1 MRSLFFSAL
10 IPLVLI
16 AAPMQIFAQ
25 EQLKP
30 ITVDDIWA
38 SKKFSAR
45 SIQPMVHMN
54 NGETY
59 AYMNDK
65 GIFKT
70 DYLTASKEEVLVDI
84 KELSPTGNSE
94 ALVVEEFSFSPDES
108 KLLLTTASE
117 AIYRYSEKSNFYIL
131 NLADRKR
138 QALSSG
144 GKQRLAEFSPT
155 SDKVAFVR
163 DNNLFYTNLTSGEE
177 VQVTKDGAFGSIIN
191 GSTDWV
197 YEEELDLLKGFFWSP
212 DGSKIAYYKFDE
224 SAVKEFTFIEYGEL
238 YTTPFSYKYPKAG
251 EANSVVSL
259 WVYDL
264 STGKST
270 PMDIGPE
277 KDQYIPRVY
286 WTHNTNQLLVFR
298 MNRLQNKLELLLVD
312 PVTGKNHIAWTET
325 NKCYVDITDNFSLLA
340 DDRHFIWLSERDGYN
355 HLWQF
360 ELDSESSLLLTPGN
374 FDVMSLKAVDEKKK
388 VLYYTAAETRPEN
401 ESLFCVGLDGTK
413 KKQLS
418 GSTGVYNAQFTKT
431 YKYYIST
438 WSDANTPPQTS
449 LCNTKGEVLRVIENN
464 KELQDRAAAYKF
476 SPKEFM
482 TIKTSEGIYL
492 NAWMIKPGGFD
503 LTKKYPVLMYV
514 YGGPNSQSV
523 KNSWGRADLIWY
535 QMLAQMGYI
544 IVCVDNRG
552 TGGRGEEFRKCTYK
566 ELGKFE
572 TIDQIEAAKYLATLP
587 FVDAKRIGIWG
598 WSYGGYVTALCMTK
612 GADVFSAGIAV
623 APVTNWRNYDNIY
636 TERFMRTPQENPE
649 GYDQNSPTNFAS
661 KLKGKLLLVHG
672 GSDDNV
678 HMQNTMEF
686 AAKLV
691 ELDKA
696 FEMQIYPN
704 KNHSIYGGKTRVHLY
719 KRMTAFLLQN
729 L

>member
-1 MRSLFFSAL
+1 
-10 IPLVLI
+10 
-16 AAPMQIFAQ
+16 
-25 EQLKP
+25 
-30 ITVDDIWA
+30 
-38 SKKFSAR
+38 
-45 SIQPMVHMN
+45 
-54 NGETY
+54 
-59 AYMNDK
+59 
-65 GIFKT
+65 
-70 DYLTASKEEVLVDI
+70 
-84 KELSPTGNSE
+84 
-94 ALVVEEFSFSPDES
+94 
-108 KLLLTTASE
+108 
-117 AIYRYSEKSNFYIL
+117 
-131 NLADRKR
+131 
-138 QALSSG
+138 
-144 GKQRLAEFSPT
+144 
-155 SDKVAFVR
+155 
-163 DNNLFYTNLTSGEE
+163 
-177 VQVTKDGAFGSIIN
+177 
-191 GSTDWV
+191 
-197 YEEELDLLKGFFWSP
+197 
-212 DGSKIAYYKFDE
+212 
-224 SAVKEFTFIEYGEL
+224 
-238 YTTPFSYKYPKAG
+238 
-251 EANSVVSL
+251 
-259 WVYDL
+259 
-264 STGKST
+264 
-270 PMDIGPE
+270 
-277 KDQYIPRVY
+277 
-286 WTHNTNQLLVFR
+286 
-298 MNRLQNKLELLLVD
+298 
-312 PVTGKNHIAWTET
+312 
-325 NKCYVDITDNFSLLA
+325 
-340 DDRHFIWLSERDGYN
+340 
-355 HLWQF
+355 
-360 ELDSESSLLLTPGN
+360 
-374 FDVMSLKAVDEKKK
+374 
-388 VLYYTAAETRPEN
+388 
-401 ESLFCVGLDGTK
+401 
-413 KKQLS
+413 
-418 GSTGVYNAQFTKT
+418 
-431 YKYYIST
+431 
-438 WSDANTPPQTS
+438 
-449 LCNTKGEVLRVIENN
+449 
-464 KELQDRAAAYKF
+464 
-476 SPKEFM
+476 
-482 TIKTSEGIYL
+482 
-492 NAWMIKPGGFD
+492 
-503 LTKKYPVLMYV
+503 MYV